1 MCRPSYIMQ
10 RDFVGD
16 GEPWS
21 YPERGSTRISSGV
34 RMLPQVQNR
43 PVRESPGSLCHL
55 QEGVTA
61 WGGAGAQEG
70 QRHCLV
76 VGLRLHTCSQAEEPW
91 AEKSLGSYFDGWLGA
106 GLLAW
111 GQ

>member
-1 MCRPSYIMQ
+1 MCQPSYIMQ

-55 QEGVTA
+55 REGVTA
-61 WGGAGAQEG
+61 RGGGGGRCTRGAEALFSG
-70 QRHCLV
+70 
-76 VGLRLHTCSQAEEPW
+76 GLET
-91 AEKSLGSYFDGWLGA
+91 SY
-106 GLLAW
+106 LLASRGTLGREVSW
-111 GQ
+111 FLL